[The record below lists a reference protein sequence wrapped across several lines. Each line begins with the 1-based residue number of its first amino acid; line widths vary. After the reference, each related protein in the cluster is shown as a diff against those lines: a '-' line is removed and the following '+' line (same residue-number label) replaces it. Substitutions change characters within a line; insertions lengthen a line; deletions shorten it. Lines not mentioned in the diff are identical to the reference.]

1 MEQKTFCGAIVNVLD
16 FSHPHVRSLFEEGL
30 WGFPNKHVNRLR
42 WSLLSEGCII
52 FFYGNYNN
60 NKGIYLK
67 SILKKKFENHNP
79 VKYWIKNPVGYPLQ
93 IKVDIDGKL
102 EDSSPVLKG
111 ELAGFGIKIFKVP
124 VDRWSL
130 IVFGDFEGA
139 TYPYIVFN
147 KVIELFDARNK
158 KLPQSFDHDT
168 IKEIIYNIGI
178 LQGKIS
184 EKEVNIDNYRIDVVW
199 KRIAKGN
206 PYIVFEVHI
215 HGNLEEA
222 LTKLKH
228 ARDLWNS
235 KPVLVTT
242 KEMINKAKEIASGAF
257 HEMYDEL
264 KIVPLDD
271 IIELYKKKQ
280 EYKTI
285 ESKLGFF

>member
-16 FSHPHVRSLFEEGL
+16 FLHPHVKSLFEEGI
-30 WGFPNKHVNRLR
+30 WGFPDSSINRNR
-42 WSLLSEGCII
+42 WSLLNEGCIV

-60 NKGIYLK
+60 NRGCYLK
-67 SILKKKFENHNP
+67 GILKKKFESHSP
-79 VKYWIKNPVGYPLQ
+79 VKYWIKNKLGYPLR
-93 IKVDIDGKL
+93 IEVEINGKL

-111 ELAGFGIKIFKVP
+111 ELAELGIKILKAP
-124 VDRWSL
+124 SDRWSL
-130 IVFGDFEGA
+130 IIFGNFKGA
-139 TYPYIVFN
+139 TYPYEIFS

-158 KLPQSFDHDT
+158 RLPPKPDHDT
-168 IKEIIYNIGI
+168 IKEMIYNIGI

-184 EKEVNIDNYRIDVVW
+184 EKEINIDNYRIDVAW
-199 KRIAKGN
+199 RRIPRGN

-242 KEMINKAKEIASGAF
+242 REMVNKAKEIASGAF
-257 HEMYDEL
+257 HEIYDEL
-264 KIVPLDD
+264 KIISVDEISD
-271 IIELYKKKQ
+271 LYKKKQ